1 MKRGRREYGI
11 QVHTRVENT
20 LVFGDRSDSLEM
32 DSFVGS
38 VCESEG
44 RETTT
49 PVKIDKALQHP
60 QQLLLRVAVQ
70 EANEAADQAAVA
82 KGIGEG
88 FALRKEC
95 VEALQSTQTKWRI
108 G

>member
-1 MKRGRREYGI
+1 
-11 QVHTRVENT
+11 
-20 LVFGDRSDSLEM
+20 M

-82 KGIGEG
+82 KGIRIAEG
-88 FALRKEC
+88 MCGGTSEHSNEVENRLTALH
-95 VEALQSTQTKWRI
+95 
-108 G
+108 